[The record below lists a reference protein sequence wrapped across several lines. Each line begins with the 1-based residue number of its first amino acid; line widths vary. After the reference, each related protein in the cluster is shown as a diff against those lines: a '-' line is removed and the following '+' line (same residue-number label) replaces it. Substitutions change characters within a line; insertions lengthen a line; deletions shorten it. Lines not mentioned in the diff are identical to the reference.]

1 MMVNKL
7 IIIPYKQNH
16 GKIIMQSQMN
26 HMLTQKDASF
36 IINDNNKECMD
47 LEQEHLAFTGLINDK
62 VIAAAG
68 MKRIWGNVAEG
79 WFIAKNDVWN
89 YPITIAKAVKQN
101 IDYLATSNNI
111 KRLQTAVRADFG
123 IGIRFAKWLGFT
135 NEGLMKSYG
144 FDGTDHYRMARIY

>member
-1 MMVNKL
+1 
-7 IIIPYKQNH
+7 
-16 GKIIMQSQMN
+16 MN

-144 FDGTDHYRMARIY
+144 FDGTDHYRFARIY

>member
-1 MMVNKL
+1 
-7 IIIPYKQNH
+7 
-16 GKIIMQSQMN
+16 
-26 HMLTQKDASF
+26 MLTQKDASF
-36 IINDNNKECMD
+36 IIKDNNKECMD

-68 MKRIWGNVAEG
+68 MKRIWGDVAEG

-101 IDYLATSNNI
+101 IDYLATSNKI

-144 FDGTDHYRMARIY
+144 FDGSDHYRMSRIY

>member
-1 MMVNKL
+1 MTNRL
-7 IIIPYKQNH
+7 IIIPYTQNH
-16 GKIIMQSQMN
+16 GKIIMESQMN

-36 IINDNNKECMD
+36 IIKDNNKECMD

-135 NEGLMKSYG
+135 NEGLMKCYG
-144 FDGTDHYRMARIY
+144 FDDTDHYRFARIY

>member
-1 MMVNKL
+1 
-7 IIIPYKQNH
+7 
-16 GKIIMQSQMN
+16 MN
-26 HMLTQKDASF
+26 HMLTQKDAQF
-36 IINDNNKECMD
+36 IIKDNNKECMD

-68 MKRIWGNVAEG
+68 MKRIWGDVAEG

-101 IDYLATSNNI
+101 IDYLATSNKI

-144 FDGTDHYRMARIY
+144 FDGADHYRMSRIY

>member
-1 MMVNKL
+1 
-7 IIIPYKQNH
+7 
-16 GKIIMQSQMN
+16 MN

-36 IINDNNKECMD
+36 IIKDNNKECMD

-68 MKRIWGNVAEG
+68 MKRIWGDVAEG

-101 IDYLATSNNI
+101 IDYLATSNKI
-111 KRLQTAVRADFG
+111 KRLQTAVRSDFG

-144 FDGTDHYRMARIY
+144 FDGADHYRMSRIY

>member
-1 MMVNKL
+1 
-7 IIIPYKQNH
+7 
-16 GKIIMQSQMN
+16 
-26 HMLTQKDASF
+26 
-36 IINDNNKECMD
+36 MD

-123 IGIRFAKWLGFT
+123 IGIRFAKWLGFN
-135 NEGLMKSYG
+135 NEGLMKCYG
-144 FDGTDHYRMARIY
+144 FDDTDHYRFARIY

>member
-1 MMVNKL
+1 
-7 IIIPYKQNH
+7 
-16 GKIIMQSQMN
+16 
-26 HMLTQKDASF
+26 MLTQKDASF
-36 IINDNNKECMD
+36 IISDNNKECMD

-123 IGIRFAKWLGFT
+123 IGIRFAKWLGFN

-144 FDGTDHYRMARIY
+144 FDGADHYRFARIY

>member
-1 MMVNKL
+1 
-7 IIIPYKQNH
+7 
-16 GKIIMQSQMN
+16 
-26 HMLTQKDASF
+26 MLTQKDASF

-144 FDGTDHYRMARIY
+144 FDGSDHYRMARIY

>member
-1 MMVNKL
+1 
-7 IIIPYKQNH
+7 
-16 GKIIMQSQMN
+16 
-26 HMLTQKDASF
+26 MLTQKDASF

-111 KRLQTAVRADFG
+111 KRLQTAVRTDFG

-144 FDGTDHYRMARIY
+144 FDGADHYRMARIY

>member
-1 MMVNKL
+1 MINKL
-7 IIIPYKQNH
+7 IIIPYIPKH

-26 HMLTQKDASF
+26 HMLTQQDADYLK
-36 IINDNNKECMD
+36 NDNNTECMN
-47 LEQEHLAFTGLINDK
+47 LEQEGMAFTGVINDK

-79 WFIAKNDVWN
+79 WFLAKNDVWN

-101 IDYLATSNNI
+101 LDYLAKTNNI

-144 FDGTDHYRMARIY
+144 FDGADHYRMSRIY

>member
-1 MMVNKL
+1 MTNRL
-7 IIIPYKQNH
+7 IIIPYTQDH

-36 IINDNNKECMD
+36 IIKDNNKECMD

-68 MKRIWGNVAEG
+68 MKRIWGDVAEG

-89 YPITIAKAVKQN
+89 YPVTIAKAVKQN
-101 IDYLATSNNI
+101 IDYLATSNKI

-123 IGIRFAKWLGFT
+123 IGIRFAKWLGFA

-144 FDGTDHYRMARIY
+144 FDGSDHYRMSRIY

>member
-1 MMVNKL
+1 MMANKL

-26 HMLTQKDASF
+26 HMLTQKDAQF
-36 IINDNNKECMD
+36 IINDTNKECMD

-68 MKRIWGNVAEG
+68 MKSIWGDVAEG

-101 IDYLATSNNI
+101 ID
-111 KRLQTAVRADFG
+111 
-123 IGIRFAKWLGFT
+123 
-135 NEGLMKSYG
+135 
-144 FDGTDHYRMARIY
+144 

>member
-1 MMVNKL
+1 
-7 IIIPYKQNH
+7 
-16 GKIIMQSQMN
+16 
-26 HMLTQKDASF
+26 MLTQKDASF
-36 IINDNNKECMD
+36 IIKDNNKECMD

-111 KRLQTAVRADFG
+111 KRLQTAVRSDFG

-144 FDGTDHYRMARIY
+144 FDGADHYRFARIY

>member
-1 MMVNKL
+1 
-7 IIIPYKQNH
+7 
-16 GKIIMQSQMN
+16 
-26 HMLTQKDASF
+26 MLTQKDASF
-36 IINDNNKECMD
+36 IISDNNKECMD

-144 FDGTDHYRMARIY
+144 FDGADHYRMARIY

>member
-7 IIIPYKQNH
+7 IIIPYKQDH
-16 GKIIMQSQMN
+16 GKLIMQSQMN

-36 IINDNNKECMD
+36 IISDNNKECMN

-79 WFIAKNDVWN
+79 WFIGKKEVWN

-111 KRLQTAVRADFG
+111 KRLQTAVRADFE

-135 NEGLMKSYG
+135 NEGLMKNYG
-144 FDGTDHYRMARIY
+144 FDDTDHYRFARIY

>member
-1 MMVNKL
+1 ME
-7 IIIPYKQNH
+7 
-16 GKIIMQSQMN
+16 SQMN

-36 IINDNNKECMD
+36 IIKDNNKECMD

-111 KRLQTAVRADFG
+111 KRLQTAVRSDFG
-123 IGIRFAKWLGFT
+123 IGIRFAKWLGFN

-144 FDGTDHYRMARIY
+144 FDGSDHYRFARIY

>member
-1 MMVNKL
+1 
-7 IIIPYKQNH
+7 
-16 GKIIMQSQMN
+16 MN

-36 IINDNNKECMD
+36 IIKDNNKECMD

-68 MKRIWGNVAEG
+68 MKRIWGDVAEG

-101 IDYLATSNNI
+101 IDYLATSNKI
-111 KRLQTAVRADFG
+111 KRLQTAVRSDFG

-144 FDGTDHYRMARIY
+144 FDGSDHYRMARIY

>member
-1 MMVNKL
+1 
-7 IIIPYKQNH
+7 
-16 GKIIMQSQMN
+16 MN

-36 IINDNNKECMD
+36 IIKDNNKECMD

-111 KRLQTAVRADFG
+111 KRLQTAVRTDFG

-144 FDGTDHYRMARIY
+144 FDGTDHYRMSRIY

>member
-1 MMVNKL
+1 
-7 IIIPYKQNH
+7 
-16 GKIIMQSQMN
+16 MQSQMN

-36 IINDNNKECMD
+36 IISDNNKECMD

-111 KRLQTAVRADFG
+111 KRLQTAVRADFE
-123 IGIRFAKWLGFT
+123 IGIRFAKWLGFI
-135 NEGLMKSYG
+135 NEGLMKNYG
-144 FDGTDHYRMARIY
+144 FDDTDHYRFARIY

>member
-1 MMVNKL
+1 
-7 IIIPYKQNH
+7 
-16 GKIIMQSQMN
+16 MN

-36 IINDNNKECMD
+36 IIKDNNKECMD

-144 FDGTDHYRMARIY
+144 FDGADHYRFARIY

>member
-1 MMVNKL
+1 
-7 IIIPYKQNH
+7 
-16 GKIIMQSQMN
+16 
-26 HMLTQKDASF
+26 MLTQKDASF
-36 IINDNNKECMD
+36 IIKDNNKECMD

-144 FDGTDHYRMARIY
+144 FDGSDHYRFARIY

>member
-1 MMVNKL
+1 
-7 IIIPYKQNH
+7 
-16 GKIIMQSQMN
+16 MN

-36 IINDNNKECMD
+36 IIKDNNKECMD

-68 MKRIWGNVAEG
+68 MKRIWGDVAEG

-101 IDYLATSNNI
+101 IDYLATSNKI

-144 FDGTDHYRMARIY
+144 FDGSDHYRMARIY

>member
-1 MMVNKL
+1 
-7 IIIPYKQNH
+7 
-16 GKIIMQSQMN
+16 MN

-36 IINDNNKECMD
+36 IIKDNNKECMD

-68 MKRIWGNVAEG
+68 MKRVWGNVAEG

-101 IDYLATSNNI
+101 IDYLATSNKI
-111 KRLQTAVRADFG
+111 KRLQTAVRSDFG

-144 FDGTDHYRMARIY
+144 FDGADHYRMSRIY

>member
-1 MMVNKL
+1 
-7 IIIPYKQNH
+7 
-16 GKIIMQSQMN
+16 
-26 HMLTQKDASF
+26 MLTQKDASF

-123 IGIRFAKWLGFT
+123 IGIRFAKWLGFA

-144 FDGTDHYRMARIY
+144 FDGADHYRMARIY

>member
-1 MMVNKL
+1 MMANKL

-26 HMLTQKDASF
+26 HMLTQKDAQF
-36 IINDNNKECMD
+36 IINDTNKECMD
-47 LEQEHLAFTGLINDK
+47 LEQEHLAFTGLINDE
-62 VIAAAG
+62 VITAAG

-79 WFIAKNDVWN
+79 WFIGKKEVWN

-111 KRLQTAVRADFG
+111 KRLQTAVRADVG

-135 NEGLMKSYG
+135 NEGDRKSVG
-144 FDGTDHYRMARIY
+144 

>member
-1 MMVNKL
+1 
-7 IIIPYKQNH
+7 
-16 GKIIMQSQMN
+16 
-26 HMLTQKDASF
+26 
-36 IINDNNKECMD
+36 MD

-123 IGIRFAKWLGFT
+123 IGIRFAKWLGFN

-144 FDGTDHYRMARIY
+144 FDGSDHYRFARIY

>member
-1 MMVNKL
+1 
-7 IIIPYKQNH
+7 
-16 GKIIMQSQMN
+16 MN

-36 IINDNNKECMD
+36 IIKDNNKECMD

-68 MKRIWGNVAEG
+68 MKRIWGDVAEG
-79 WFIAKNDVWN
+79 WFIAKNDVWK
-89 YPITIAKAVKQN
+89 YPVTIAKAVKQN
-101 IDYLATSNNI
+101 IDYLATSNKI

-144 FDGTDHYRMARIY
+144 FDGSDHYRMSRIY

>member
-1 MMVNKL
+1 
-7 IIIPYKQNH
+7 
-16 GKIIMQSQMN
+16 
-26 HMLTQKDASF
+26 MLTQKDASF
-36 IINDNNKECMD
+36 IISDNNKECMD

-111 KRLQTAVRADFG
+111 KRLQTAVRTDFG

-144 FDGTDHYRMARIY
+144 FDGSDHYRMSRIY

>member
-1 MMVNKL
+1 MTNRL
-7 IIIPYKQNH
+7 IIIPYTQNH

-26 HMLTQKDASF
+26 HMLTQKDGSF
-36 IINDNNKECMD
+36 IINDTNNECMS
-47 LEQEHLAFTGLINDK
+47 LEQEGMAFTGLINDK

-68 MKRIWGNVAEG
+68 MKRVWGNVAEG

-101 IDYLATSNNI
+101 LDYLAKTNNI

-135 NEGLMKSYG
+135 NEGLMKQYG
-144 FDGTDHYRMARIY
+144 FDDTDHYRFARIY

>member
-1 MMVNKL
+1 
-7 IIIPYKQNH
+7 
-16 GKIIMQSQMN
+16 MN
-26 HMLTQKDASF
+26 HMLTQKDAQF
-36 IINDNNKECMD
+36 IIKDNNKECMD

-68 MKRIWGNVAEG
+68 MKRIWGDVAEG

-101 IDYLATSNNI
+101 IDYLATSNKI
-111 KRLQTAVRADFG
+111 KRLQTAVRSDFG

-144 FDGTDHYRMARIY
+144 FDGSDHYRMARIY

>member
-1 MMVNKL
+1 
-7 IIIPYKQNH
+7 
-16 GKIIMQSQMN
+16 
-26 HMLTQKDASF
+26 MLTQKDESF
-36 IINDNNKECMD
+36 IIKDNNKECMD

-111 KRLQTAVRADFG
+111 KRLQTAVRSDFG
-123 IGIRFAKWLGFT
+123 IGIRFANWLGFT

-144 FDGTDHYRMARIY
+144 FDGSDHYRFARIY

>member
-1 MMVNKL
+1 
-7 IIIPYKQNH
+7 
-16 GKIIMQSQMN
+16 
-26 HMLTQKDASF
+26 MLTQKDASF

-144 FDGTDHYRMARIY
+144 FDGADHYRMARIY

>member
-1 MMVNKL
+1 MTNRL
-7 IIIPYKQNH
+7 IIIPYTQDH

-36 IINDNNKECMD
+36 IIKDNNKECMD

-111 KRLQTAVRADFG
+111 KRLQTAVRSDFG

-135 NEGLMKSYG
+135 NEGLMKCYG
-144 FDGTDHYRMARIY
+144 FDDTDHYRFARIY

>member
-1 MMVNKL
+1 
-7 IIIPYKQNH
+7 
-16 GKIIMQSQMN
+16 
-26 HMLTQKDASF
+26 MLTQKDASF
-36 IINDNNKECMD
+36 IIKDNNKECMD

-111 KRLQTAVRADFG
+111 KRLQTAVRSDFG
-123 IGIRFAKWLGFT
+123 IGIRFANWLGFA
-135 NEGLMKSYG
+135 NEGLMKNYG
-144 FDGTDHYRMARIY
+144 FDGSDHYRFARIY

>member
-1 MMVNKL
+1 MTNRL
-7 IIIPYKQNH
+7 IIIPYTQDH

-36 IINDNNKECMD
+36 IINDTNKECMD
-47 LEQEHLAFTGLINDK
+47 LEQEGLAFAGLINNE

-68 MKRIWGNVAEG
+68 MKRVWGNVAEG
-79 WFIAKNDVWN
+79 WFIGKKEVWN
-89 YPITIAKAVKQN
+89 YPITIAKAVKEN

-135 NEGLMKSYG
+135 NEGLMKCYG
-144 FDGTDHYRMARIY
+144 FDDTDHYRFARIY